1 MRIAIAHT
9 GKSKDVA
16 QYLPKNFQVLGRTLD
31 NSGTIIVGVDDHG
44 WSLDAYV
51 IPRLGS
57 ALISCEEVFEIN
69 GLVITQLELNLT
81 NARKA
86 EEKYHKKEKKRG
98 RTRALSDV
106 DVDMVR
112 HIWKENDRA
121 WQFYRSN
128 PNFNPKPIHLTV
140 ADLAKQYRVSE
151 GVVADVINCT
161 GAYTS

>member
-86 EEKYHKKEKKRG
+86 EEKYQKKEKKRG
-98 RTRALSDV
+98 RTRALSDG

-112 HIWKENDRA
+112 HIWNENDKA

-128 PNFNPKPIHLTV
+128 PNFNPKPIHLTL
-140 ADLAKQYRVSE
+140 ANLAKQYRVSE
-151 GVVADVINCT
+151 GVVADVINRT
-161 GAYTS
+161 GAYKS